1 MDGNIDFG
9 INFIIKNS
17 IKLPPK
23 MFLQGKNSS
32 VITSHLGQ
40 QHTGYISISERGQLL
55 ANHMEHLKEHFKNLM
70 GTH

>member
-23 MFLQGKNSS
+23 MFLEGKNSS
-32 VITSHLGQ
+32 VITSHLRQ
-40 QHTGYISISERGQLL
+40 QHTSYISISERGQLL
-55 ANHMEHLKEHFKNLM
+55 ANHMEHLNKDLRYFL
-70 GTH
+70 